1 MGYFGKPLRYHW
13 GDQHVSIY
21 IYILKLSHLMM
32 ISYPILY
39 IGEGRSLI
47 NGKANQNDISL
58 GIRERSQS
66 VVVFLACSIPQ
77 RQLDRL
83 VIELNTC
90 NIILKYS
97 GNITLLS
104 MSKRNPSSFPIPPKV
119 IFFTSGKAPLL

>member
-1 MGYFGKPLRYHW
+1 M
-13 GDQHVSIY
+13 
-21 IYILKLSHLMM
+21 MM

-39 IGEGRSLI
+39 IGERRSLI
-47 NGKANQNDISL
+47 NGKANQDDVGL

-66 VVVFLACSIPQ
+66 VVVFLASSIPQ

-90 NIILKYS
+90 NVILKYS

-104 MSKRNPSSFPIPPKV
+104 MSNRNPSSFHV
-119 IFFTSGKAPLL
+119 SQNDLFTSGKAPLL